1 MRPVRS
7 APIRHAARLS
17 NPIVTAPQGVRAAA
31 NAVRS
36 GLSGRRPR
44 LLAIVFCVSLGLLG
58 LTASVLV
65 LVVSDHIR
73 ESAIDSSVTADGA
86 LIRSFAAQVGA
97 GGDLGAPAPP
107 DRTAAI
113 NAGLASLIDPD
124 GSGIVQLK
132 IYSADDMIRFSND
145 PALVGRP
152 SGDDDDLAQAI
163 YTARP
168 VAGIQPADGAEES
181 TVARSGN
188 VLEEYLPI
196 FRDGQVTAVF
206 EVYRDAAPIIAH
218 VDETRADVLRV
229 TIVATLVLA
238 ILLYFIFRAAN
249 RRLSQQ
255 TSDLL
260 ESERRDALTGLLNHG
275 SIVAELIHQLE
286 MARPA
291 EGGGDPDGRT
301 VGVSIVDVDNFRLIN
316 EVHGHVAGDLALR
329 QVAEILRRE
338 LSYATFLGRY
348 GPDEFL
354 LVAPQECIH
363 DLEPAIVRLRTALV
377 DLSLQFGVSERL
389 PVTVSAGI
397 CYAPADGDAATELL
411 SVATVTLGEAKAS
424 GGDAIRVAA
433 SLESLGRP
441 AEVTSF
447 DVLQGLVIAV
457 DTKDRYTKRHSEDV
471 ARYALFIADRIGLD
485 PDLRRTLGMSGLL
498 HDVGKIGIPDTI
510 LRKPAALTTEE
521 YSIVKQHVALGD
533 TIVRDLPNLDL
544 VRGGVRHHHE
554 RWDGRGYLTGL
565 AGEEIPLLARILA
578 VADAFSAM
586 TTTRP
591 YRKALAV
598 EEAIRRLEDAA
609 DSQLDPRLVVA
620 FVEGLRV
627 VPDAPLPGTDRPLPL
642 IWTPR
647 VSVA

>member
-1 MRPVRS
+1 
-7 APIRHAARLS
+7 
-17 NPIVTAPQGVRAAA
+17 VRAAA
-31 NAVRS
+31 SAVRS

-44 LLAIVFCVSLGLLG
+44 LLAIVFCVSMALVG
-58 LTASVLV
+58 LTSATLAY
-65 LVVSDHIR
+65 VVSDHIR

-86 LIRSFAAQVGA
+86 LILSFAAQVGA
-97 GGDLGAPAPP
+97 GGDLGAPAPA
-107 DRTAAI
+107 DRTVAI
-113 NAGLASLIDPD
+113 NAGLASLVDPD

-132 IYSADDMIRFSND
+132 IYSADDHIRFSND
-145 PALVGRP
+145 PSLVGRF
-152 SGDDDDLAQAI
+152 SGDDSDLAQAI
-163 YTARP
+163 YTGRP
-168 VAGIQPADGAEES
+168 VAGIEPADEGEQA
-181 TVARSGN
+181 TVARGGN

-196 FRDGQVTAVF
+196 IHNGQVTAVF

-229 TIVATLVLA
+229 LGLATIILA
-238 ILLYFIFRAAN
+238 IVLYFIFRAAN
-249 RRLSQQ
+249 RRLGQQ
-255 TSDLL
+255 TDELL

-275 SIVAELIHQLE
+275 SIVAELVAKLE
-286 MARPA
+286 AARPA
-291 EGGGDPDGRT
+291 DDALDDAGGRT
-301 VGVSIVDVDNFRLIN
+301 VGVAIVDVDNFRLIN
-316 EVHGHVAGDLALR
+316 DTHGHAAGDLALR
-329 QVAEILRRE
+329 RVAETLRRE
-338 LSYATFLGRY
+338 LSNATLLGRY

-354 LVAPQECIH
+354 LVAPPECVH
-363 DLEPAIVRLRTALV
+363 DLEPAIARSRTALA

-424 GGDAIRVAA
+424 GGDGIRVAA
-433 SLESLGRP
+433 SLEGHGSP
-441 AEVTSF
+441 AEITSF

-485 PDLRRTLGMSGLL
+485 ADQRRTLGVAGLL

-521 YSIVKQHVALGD
+521 YAIVKQHVALGD
-533 TIVRDLPNLDL
+533 TIVRDLPNNDV

-609 DSQLDPRLVVA
+609 DSQLDPTLVVA
-620 FVEGLRV
+620 FVEGLRT
-627 VPDAPLPGTDRPLPL
+627 VPDAPIPGTDRPTPL
-642 IWTPR
+642 LWTPR
-647 VSVA
+647 ASVA

>member
-1 MRPVRS
+1 M
-7 APIRHAARLS
+7 
-17 NPIVTAPQGVRAAA
+17 TAPQGVRAAA

-36 GLSGRRPR
+36 SLSGRRPR
-44 LLAIVFCVSLGLLG
+44 LLATVFCVSLALVG
-58 LTASVLV
+58 LTAATLV
-65 LVVSDHIR
+65 LIVSDHIR

-113 NAGLASLIDPD
+113 NAGLASLVDPD

-132 IYSADDMIRFSND
+132 IYGADDTIRFSND
-145 PALVGRP
+145 PDLVGRP
-152 SGDDDDLAQAI
+152 SGDDDDLAEAI
-163 YTARP
+163 DTARP
-168 VAGIQPADGAEES
+168 VAGIEPANGEEES

-196 FRDGQVTAVF
+196 LRNGQVVAVF

-229 TIVATLVLA
+229 TLFATLILA
-238 ILLYFIFRAAN
+238 LVLYFIFRAAN
-249 RRLSQQ
+249 RRLAQQ
-255 TSDLL
+255 TDDLL
-260 ESERRDALTGLLNHG
+260 DSERRDALTGLLNHG
-275 SIVAELIHQLE
+275 SIVAELVHQLE
-286 MARPA
+286 EARPPVTGSA
-291 EGGGDPDGRT
+291 VGDPEGRT
-301 VGVSIVDVDNFRLIN
+301 VGVAIVDVDNFRLLN
-316 EVHGHVAGDLALR
+316 DSHGHAAGDLALR
-329 QVAEILRRE
+329 QVASILRRE
-338 LSYATFLGRY
+338 LSNATLLGRY

-363 DLEPAIVRLRTALV
+363 DLEPAIARLRTSLA

-471 ARYALFIADRIGLD
+471 ARYALFIADQIGLD

-521 YSIVKQHVALGD
+521 YTIVKQHVALGD
-533 TIVRDLPNLDL
+533 TIVRDLPNLEL

-598 EEAIRRLEDAA
+598 EEAIKRLEDAA
-609 DSQLDPRLVVA
+609 DTQLDPRLVVA

-627 VPDAPLPGTDRPLPL
+627 VPDAPLPGTDRPMPL
-642 IWTPR
+642 LWTPR
-647 VSVA
+647 ASVA